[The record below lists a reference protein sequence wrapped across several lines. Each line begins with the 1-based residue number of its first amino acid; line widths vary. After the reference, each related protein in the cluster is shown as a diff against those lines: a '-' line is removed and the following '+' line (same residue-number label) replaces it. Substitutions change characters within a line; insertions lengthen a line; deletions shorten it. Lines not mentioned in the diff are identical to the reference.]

1 MSRYENLKKQTVAK
15 VQEILDCSER
25 AGKIEIHID
34 LEVGQIPTIDYAI
47 TNYHLQAEVDEV

>member
-1 MSRYENLKKQTVAK
+1 MSRYENLKKQTIAK

-34 LEVGQIPTIDYAI
+34 IEAGRVPTIDYAI
-47 TNYHLQAEVDEV
+47 TNYYIQVEDDEV